1 MFGNKRLDE
10 LEELVG
16 GLEFRLNRLEK
27 DIKGLYIFINAY
39 VERVEQDESVLK
51 EVKPMLEEVSV
62 TLRKIAEGFA

>member
-39 VERVEQDESVLK
+39 VDRVEQDESVLK
-51 EVKPMLEEVSV
+51 EVKPMLEEVSI